1 MPTWKHEE
9 ATTQDQGVISLRDII
24 FIGRKGCNAC
34 EYQRETV
41 IEPLR
46 QKYPDNVS
54 VHYNWDDV
62 IARVNADKKI
72 TRIPLTVVAHDGCE
86 EFRYDGAL
94 TFEELEAIIKCDA
107 STLTLDEVI
116 A

>member
-1 MPTWKHEE
+1 M
-9 ATTQDQGVISLRDII
+9 RDII

-62 IARVNADKKI
+62 IARVNEAKTI
-72 TRIPLTVVAHDGCE
+72 TTIPLVVVEHDGCE
-86 EFRYDGAL
+86 EFRYVGAFTL
-94 TFEELEAIIKCDA
+94 EELEAVINC
-107 STLTLDEVI
+107 SRSVLTVEEVLDGNI
-116 A
+116 

>member
-1 MPTWKHEE
+1 M
-9 ATTQDQGVISLRDII
+9 RDII

-72 TRIPLTVVAHDGCE
+72 TRIPLTVVVCDGCE
-86 EFRYDGAL
+86 EFRYVGAF
-94 TFEELEAIIKCDA
+94 TFEELEEIIKCNA
-107 STLTLDEVI
+107 PMLTLDEVI
-116 A
+116 G